1 MARTKKTQ
9 NAPKIIIRVDDEEA
23 RQMLGELAVED
34 RRPWG
39 GMVSWLIRQEF
50 ARRRSTP
57 QPVITVA
64 DAQNNAQAAI
74 NL

>member
-1 MARTKKTQ
+1 MARNKT
-9 NAPKIIIRVDDEEA
+9 APQKTIVVNDEDARV
-23 RQMLGELAVED
+23 MLGVLAAED

-39 GMVSWLIRQEF
+39 SMVSWLVRQEF

-64 DAQNNAQAAI
+64 DAQNTAQAAI

>member
-1 MARTKKTQ
+1 MARNKT
-9 NAPKIIIRVDDEEA
+9 APKVIIRVEDAEA
-23 RQMLGELAVED
+23 RQMLGELATED

-57 QPVITVA
+57 QPLITIV
-64 DAQNNAQAAI
+64 DAQNTAARA
-74 NL
+74 